1 MNLLNAVI
9 MNNTREEILDQLGK
23 LLTLSNDAEEGYKEA
38 AENVDGSELKTLF
51 LKQSQQRAEFA
62 QELDREIRTLGGD
75 PDNSTSI
82 TADLHRA
89 WINIKSA
96 FTSNDDKA
104 VVQECHRGDQEALN
118 DYNSVLQET
127 NLAASTRELLLR
139 QKQSIDTA
147 NSTMARLAQV
157 V

>member
-1 MNLLNAVI
+1 MND
-9 MNNTREEILDQLGK
+9 TREEIIDQLGK

-38 AENVDGSELKTLF
+38 ADNVDDNELKTLF

-62 QELDREIRTLGGD
+62 QELDREIRALGGD
-75 PDNSTSI
+75 TDNDTSL

-96 FTSNDDKA
+96 FTSNDDKT
-104 VVQECHRGDQEALN
+104 VVRECHRGDQEALN
-118 DYNSVLQET
+118 DYNKVLQET

-147 NSTMARLAQV
+147 NSTMARLAQAV
-157 V
+157 

>member
-1 MNLLNAVI
+1 
-9 MNNTREEILDQLGK
+9 MNNTNEEILDQLSK

-38 AENVDGSELKTLF
+38 ADNVDSSELKTMF
-51 LKQSQQRAEFA
+51 LKESRQRAEFA
-62 QELDREIRTLGGD
+62 QELDGEIRTLGGD

-104 VVQECHRGDQEALN
+104 VVKECHRGDQEALS

-127 NLAASTRELLLR
+127 NLAASTREMLLR

-147 NSTMARLAQV
+147 NSTMARLAQAV
-157 V
+157 